1 MIELVVNADDFG
13 HSVATNDGIIHAHEH
28 GIVTSTSLMVRRP
41 GAEHAARYARAHPDF
56 SVGLHVDFGPWES
69 RDDEGRLV
77 VRGAPVADEP
87 DAQLERFREL
97 VGREPTHLDSHHHV
111 HRDEPVGP
119 EVRALAAR
127 LGVPLR
133 FYGPAR
139 YLGEFYGAPE
149 PAAIELPALLS
160 IIGALEDGI
169 TELGCHPG
177 LDAELRSSYRLERLR
192 EVEVLC
198 DRRAREELERARVRL
213 RSF

>member
-13 HSVATNDGIIHAHEH
+13 HSVATNDGIIHAREH

-41 GAEHAARYARAHPDF
+41 GAEHAARYARANPDF
-56 SVGLHVDFGPWES
+56 GVGLHIDFGPWES

-77 VRGAPVADEP
+77 VRGAPVAEEP

-97 VGREPTHLDSHHHV
+97 VGREPTHVDSHHHV

-139 YLGEFYGAPE
+139 YVGEFYGAPE

-160 IIGALEDGI
+160 IVETLEDG
-169 TELGCHPG
+169 HH
-177 LDAELRSSYRLERLR
+177 
-192 EVEVLC
+192 
-198 DRRAREELERARVRL
+198 RARVPPRTRRRAWL
-213 RSF
+213 ELPLGAAARSRGAVRPACGGRAGARGGETA